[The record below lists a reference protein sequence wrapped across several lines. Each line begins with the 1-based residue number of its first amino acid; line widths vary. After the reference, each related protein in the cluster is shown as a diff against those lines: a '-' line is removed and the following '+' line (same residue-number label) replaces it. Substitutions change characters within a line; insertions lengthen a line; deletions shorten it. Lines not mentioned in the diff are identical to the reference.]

1 MEERH
6 MSNVTILFKDNNKA
20 ITDGIDLGA
29 LSANG
34 TSASKTFEIAHN
46 SNYQINQCGIFLNQ
60 NYEDY
65 DGGNNADY
73 DYRTLLWLADN
84 YPGYGLVV
92 RQEYTIYGDTE
103 KQDSKRLFD
112 VKRREKKD
120 IFTGQYV
127 EILGGPS
134 AGEKRRITGFD
145 NENCYLE
152 LEADFTTDVV
162 GIGYMIKIVD
172 EKIIK
177 TGVGS
182 SVDYPIHI
190 LYNAGNIPR
199 FETAQVSLQ
208 IKTPP
213 FLKKA
218 MNYSVNLGFKY
229 TPEE

>member
-1 MEERH
+1 MN
-6 MSNVTILFKDNNKA
+6 NVTILFKRNNKA
-20 ITDGIDLGA
+20 ITDGVTLGC

-34 TSASKTFEIAHN
+34 VSEPLIFDIAHN
-46 SNYQINQCGIFLNQ
+46 SNYTINQCGIFLNQ
-60 NYEDY
+60 NYTDY
-65 DGGNNADY
+65 DGGNNPDY

-92 RQEYTIYGDTE
+92 RQEYVVYGDTE

-112 VKRREKKD
+112 VKRKEKKD

-152 LEADFTTDVV
+152 LDSDFTTDVV
-162 GIGYMIKIVD
+162 GIGYVIKIVD

-177 TGVGS
+177 TGIGS
-182 SVDYPIHI
+182 SMDCPIPI

-199 FETAQVSLQ
+199 FETAQLSLH

-213 FLKKA
+213 FIKKA
-218 MNYSVNLGFKY
+218 MNYSVNLGLKY